1 MNTKPKIYT
10 EFTAFKT
17 TKEVKELFLKA
28 NSINKELFT
37 EQLKN
42 LCLEIINS
50 VDEVKPH
57 ELNTTEE
64 VKPHRHRHNELSPEL
79 LELIEQVNNED

>member
-42 LCLEIINS
+42 LCLKS
-50 VDEVKPH
+50 STLLMK
-57 ELNTTEE
+57 LNLM
-64 VKPHRHRHNELSPEL
+64 N
-79 LELIEQVNNED
+79 